1 MFGKGHNGV
10 HLKSCKN
17 TAEAVPLVLPVPEL
31 VSLTLSTF
39 RGCVNNPIVEVGDHV
54 DVGQPIAPFG
64 AGLSVSVHATVSG
77 TVTSVVQDGVKNSSI
92 TIASDGAQTI
102 WAGVKP
108 PVVTNL
114 KELAAAIRESG
125 LTGLGGAGFPT
136 WVKLI
141 EGPDV
146 LLLNG
151 SECEP
156 YSTADV
162 HLMTT
167 DPASILE
174 GAQIVRQYTGVT
186 QIIVGI
192 KDSNTKAL
200 ESMRKAAEGMEGVEI
215 KALEGFYPVGAE
227 KMCIRQTTGRVGP
240 RGKLPRDVG
249 VTVLNVN
256 TAAFIAQYLRT
267 GMPLVRKTVTLDGPA
282 LKNPGLVVAP
292 IGTPIRYLLEQSGG
306 FTEDPGKIISGGPMM
321 GNSLNTMDRYL
332 YRQSSCILAFTE
344 EQGKLPDQNPCI
356 RCGRCTRGCPMSLMP
371 ANMYRAREA
380 KDGAEL
386 DELMVDL
393 CIECGVCS
401 YVCPAKINL
410 VASHRQGKQIL
421 RSYQVTN
428 RRSVKK

>member
-227 KMCIRQTTGRVGP
+227 KMCIRQTTGRVVP

>member
-31 VSLTLSTF
+31 VTLTLSTF

-227 KMCIRQTTGRVGP
+227 KMCIRQTTGRVVP

-256 TAAFIAQYLRT
+256 TASFIAQYLRT